1 MRDKWYFHLAVGWYK
16 LSVEERGF
24 VSTLYSQNDELTA
37 DDHDIDTLFGSGWRT
52 TATSLA
58 AKRVILIEQAGF
70 GVSHLKLLLNNAKR
84 REYHRD
90 YKKLKSAHVR
100 TCTNHAK
107 KD

>member
-52 TATSLA
+52 TANSLA

>member
-52 TATSLA
+52 TANSLA

-84 REYHRD
+84 REYHRT
-90 YKKLKSAHVR
+90 YNKLKSAHVR

>member
-37 DDHDIDTLFGSGWRT
+37 DEHDIDTLFGFGWRM
-52 TATSLA
+52 TANSLA
-58 AKRVILIEQAGF
+58 AKRVILFEQAGF
-70 GVSHLKLLLNNAKR
+70 GVSHLKLILKNAKR
-84 REYHRD
+84 REYHRT
-90 YKKLKSAHVR
+90 YKKLKSADVR

>member
-52 TATSLA
+52 TANSLA
-58 AKRVILIEQAGF
+58 AKRVIFIEQAEF
-70 GVSHLKLLLNNAKR
+70 GVSHLKLLLNNANR
-84 REYHRD
+84 REYHRN